1 VLRHADARDLGALS
15 RLEEVC
21 FRQHRYREEFLQWI
35 LANPR
40 TATLV
45 WVEAGEITGS
55 VMLFLENG
63 VSRVLSIAVHP
74 SMRRRGIGRALL
86 KAAEGVARERGAR
99 VSRLEVS
106 TRNAAAI
113 ALYREEGYRT
123 EGFLP
128 GYYSWGEDAF
138 SMRKVLPNA

>member
-1 VLRHADARDLGALS
+1 MLRHADARDLGAL
-15 RLEEVC
+15 
-21 FRQHRYREEFLQWI
+21 
-35 LANPR
+35 
-40 TATLV
+40 
-45 WVEAGEITGS
+45 
-55 VMLFLENG
+55 
-63 VSRVLSIAVHP
+63 
-74 SMRRRGIGRALL
+74 
-86 KAAEGVARERGAR
+86 
-99 VSRLEVS
+99 SRLEVS